1 MEGFLLSNPIAQKM
15 FMTTFFHGIHQAI
28 FSTCVIRPLNNG
40 DAPKMF
46 FCVCVLLCVI
56 CQPVQLPRS

>member
-46 FCVCVLLCVI
+46 FFLCVYSY
-56 CQPVQLPRS
+56 V